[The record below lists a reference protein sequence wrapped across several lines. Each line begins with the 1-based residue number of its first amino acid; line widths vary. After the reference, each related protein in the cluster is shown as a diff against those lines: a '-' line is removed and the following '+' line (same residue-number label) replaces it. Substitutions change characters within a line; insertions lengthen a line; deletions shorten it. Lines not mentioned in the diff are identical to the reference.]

1 MFFLSFKGYL
11 LERSGETSPGSEDAY
26 WRKAELLDFAH
37 RFLFSCML
45 VPTLEDTLIWEAVS
59 TICL

>member
-1 MFFLSFKGYL
+1 MFFLSFEGYL
-11 LERSGETSPGSEDAY
+11 LERSGETSPGSDY
-26 WRKAELLDFAH
+26 WCKAELLDFAH
-37 RFLFSCML
+37 RFLFSCMP